1 MKKVI
6 SLVLC
11 VVMMGLCILPVVA
24 APSYDLMT
32 DIVIGGLGY
41 IVTEEGEK
49 ILLSEAVSRKGD
61 VNFDGQVTAVDA
73 RLCLQSVA
81 SSINTLSTSIADV
94 NNDGKITAVD
104 ARIMLQ
110 DVAGMTVINTYIQVE
125 KGGRVVVGPLRAT
138 EGTPYYWQCEV
149 DKSGLGFFDRIFDNS
164 ATEVIGGILNQYYVF
179 TPENVGTY
187 TIKFKLANADQTE
200 VIDEFNCV
208 LTVIEG

>member
-6 SLVLC
+6 SLILC

-24 APSYDLMT
+24 APGD
-32 DIVIGGLGY
+32 DIVTDLVLGGLGY
-41 IVTEEGEK
+41 IITEEGEK

-61 VNFDGQVTAVDA
+61 VNLDGQVTAVDA
-73 RLCLQSVA
+73 RLCLQTVA
-81 SSINTLSTSIADV
+81 SPDLGISSILSNRSNADV

-110 DVAGMTVINTYIQVE
+110 DVAGMTVITTYAQAE
-125 KGGRVVVGPLRAT
+125 KGGSFVVGPIRAT

-149 DKSGLGFFDRIFDNS
+149 DKSGLNFFDRIFDDS
-164 ATEVIGGILNQYYVF
+164 PTEVIGGVVNQYFVF

-187 TIKFKLANADQTE
+187 TINFKLADVNQTE
-200 VIDEFNCV
+200 VLMNSIVF
-208 LTVIEG
+208 